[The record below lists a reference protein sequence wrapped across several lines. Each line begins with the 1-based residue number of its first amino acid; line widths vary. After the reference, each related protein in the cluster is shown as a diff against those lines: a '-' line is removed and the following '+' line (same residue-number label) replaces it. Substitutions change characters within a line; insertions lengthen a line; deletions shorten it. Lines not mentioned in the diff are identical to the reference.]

1 MSSIRIEVDLPHV
14 YATYHAIIFRKKEQ
28 VIKCT
33 HFKLDKLII
42 DVLCYNR
49 I

>member
-1 MSSIRIEVDLPHV
+1 MFSIKIEVDLPHV
-14 YATYHAIIFRKKEQ
+14 YAIYHAIIFRKKEK

-33 HFKLDKLII
+33 HFKLKNLVI
-42 DVLCYNR
+42 DVLYYNR